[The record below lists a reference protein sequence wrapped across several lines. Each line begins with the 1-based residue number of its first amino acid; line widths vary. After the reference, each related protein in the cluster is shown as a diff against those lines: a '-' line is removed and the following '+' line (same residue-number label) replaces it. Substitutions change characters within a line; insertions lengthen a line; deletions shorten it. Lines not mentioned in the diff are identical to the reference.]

1 MVLGGLR
8 ELYRR
13 EHEIEEAM
21 CVEGQGSATG
31 ELQPNVSSALR
42 ATQAVR
48 L

>member
-21 CVEGQGSATG
+21 CVEGQGTATG

-42 ATQAVR
+42 ATQAIR